1 MMQGLDLDQ
10 KEILQASMND
20 HHNPNDSLMN
30 TTSEKAFQIL
40 FVKLPVQNQSSPSI
54 NQVLSLQFP
63 KSLPNSPNLSRT
75 HHTLQAKVESLQW
88 MRWVQ
93 LPTST
98 LF

>member
-40 FVKLPVQNQSSPSI
+40 FVKLSVQNQ
-54 NQVLSLQFP
+54 
-63 KSLPNSPNLSRT
+63 
-75 HHTLQAKVESLQW
+75 
-88 MRWVQ
+88 
-93 LPTST
+93 
-98 LF
+98 